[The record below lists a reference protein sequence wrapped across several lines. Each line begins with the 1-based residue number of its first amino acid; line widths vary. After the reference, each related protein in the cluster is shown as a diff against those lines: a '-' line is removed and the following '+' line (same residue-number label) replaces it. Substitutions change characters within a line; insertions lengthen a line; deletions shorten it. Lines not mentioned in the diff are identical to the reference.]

1 MASTQARWHI
11 TGDFLENCNCTVVC
25 PCTFSPNRPLTSKPT
40 QGACE
45 WAWGFHITS
54 GSYSSVPLDGL
65 NVAMFGGSPGPMA
78 EGNWF
83 VARVEAVNPAVNA
96 IVTLVPERAR
106 EEARAVDRRIA
117 ARERGG
123 PLCGVP
129 VSIKDLI
136 ETKGVRTT
144 FGSVLRQD
152 FVPEQDAV
160 LVERLRAAGCPIF
173 AKTNTPDHGVKFT
186 TDNLVFGATSNPWD
200 LSRSPGGSSGGAAAQ
215 VAAGMGPL
223 AVGND
228 GGGSIRVPASMCG
241 VYGLKPQFGRVPS
254 WPRHNGWYPLMAEGP
269 ITRTVRDAATLLD
282 ILAGPDERD
291 WFSLPA
297 EAGSYLEACDGEI
310 KGMRVAWS
318 PTPGYGRVDPE
329 VLERCQAAVRTFEEL
344 GCIVEEASPQIPNPE
359 QILLG
364 MVVPR
369 LLVQFE
375 QEFPAGFTEQLDPVV
390 ASFLP
395 LGEQMTARDAFAAMY
410 GSYAVHDLLVAFF
423 QQYELFLTPTLAT
436 PPYALGLF
444 GPAEVAGEPVSS
456 PLEPFFTYP
465 FNFSGQPA
473 ASIPVGFTDNGLPI
487 GLQIVGRRFAE
498 KTVLRA
504 SACFEAARPWADR
517 WPAL

>member
-1 MASTQARWHI
+1 MTELWQMPGLALGEAIARREVSA
-11 TGDFLENCNCTVVC
+11 LEV
-25 PCTFSPNRPLTSKPT
+25 
-40 QGACE
+40 
-45 WAWGFHITS
+45 
-54 GSYSSVPLDGL
+54 LDAI
-65 NVAMFGGSPGPMA
+65 VK
-78 EGNWF
+78 
-83 VARVEAVNPAVNA
+83 RVEAVNPQVNA
-96 IVTLVPERAR
+96 IVTRAVERAQ
-106 EEARAVDRRIA
+106 EEARAVDANIDA
-117 ARERGG
+117 GETGG

-160 LVERLRAAGCPIF
+160 LVERLRATGCPIF
-173 AKTNTPDHGVKFT
+173 AKTNTPDHGGKFA
-186 TDNLVFGATSNPWD
+186 TDNQVFGTTNNPWD

-254 WPRHNGWYPLMAEGP
+254 WPRHNGWYTLNHEGP
-269 ITRTVRDAATLLD
+269 ITRTVRDAAALLD

-297 EAGSYLEACDGEI
+297 QSGSYLEACNGDI
-310 KGMRVAWS
+310 KGVRVAWS
-318 PTPGYGRVDPE
+318 PTPGYGRVDPA
-329 VLERCQAAVRTFEEL
+329 VLEHCQAAVRVFEEL
-344 GCIVEEASPQIPNPE
+344 GCIVEEASPQIPNPD
-359 QILLG
+359 QIFLG
-364 MVVPR
+364 IIVPR

-375 QEFPAGFTEQLDPVV
+375 QEFPPDFAEKLDPVV
-390 ASFLP
+390 HSFLP
-395 LGEQMTARDAFAAMY
+395 LAEQMTTRDVVAAIY
-410 GSYAVHDLLVAFF
+410 GDYAVHDLLVAFF
-423 QQYELFLTPTLAT
+423 QKYELFLTPTIAT
-436 PPYALGLF
+436 PPYPSGIF
-444 GPAEVAGEPVSS
+444 GPSEVAGEPVSS

-465 FNFSGQPA
+465 FNLSGQPA
-473 ASIPVGFTDNGLPI
+473 ASIPVGFTDNGLPV

-498 KTVLRA
+498 RTVLRA
-504 SACFEAARPWADR
+504 SACFETARPWADR

>member
-1 MASTQARWHI
+1 MTELWQMSGLALGEAIARREVSA
-11 TGDFLENCNCTVVC
+11 LEV
-25 PCTFSPNRPLTSKPT
+25 
-40 QGACE
+40 
-45 WAWGFHITS
+45 
-54 GSYSSVPLDGL
+54 LDAI
-65 NVAMFGGSPGPMA
+65 VK
-78 EGNWF
+78 
-83 VARVEAVNPAVNA
+83 RVEAVNPQVNA
-96 IVTLVPERAR
+96 VVTRAVERAQ
-106 EEARAVDRRIA
+106 EEARAVDARIDA
-117 ARERGG
+117 GEAGG

-173 AKTNTPDHGVKFT
+173 AKTNTPDHGGKFA
-186 TDNLVFGATSNPWD
+186 TDNMVFGATHNPWD

-254 WPRHNGWYPLMAEGP
+254 WPRHNGWYTLNHEGP
-269 ITRTVRDAATLLD
+269 ITRTVRDAAALLD

-297 EAGSYLEACDGEI
+297 EGGSYLEACDGDI
-310 KGMRVAWS
+310 KGVRVAWS
-318 PTPGYGRVDPE
+318 PTPGYGRVDPA
-329 VLERCQAAVRTFEEL
+329 VLEHCQAAVRVFEEL
-344 GCIVEEASPQIPNPE
+344 GCIVEEASPQIPNPD
-359 QILLG
+359 QIFLG
-364 MVVPR
+364 IIVPR

-375 QEFPAGFTEQLDPVV
+375 QEFPPGFAEQLDPVV
-390 ASFLP
+390 RSFLP
-395 LGEQMTARDAFAAMY
+395 LAEQMTTHDVIAAIY
-410 GSYAVHDLLVAFF
+410 GDYAVHDLLVAFF
-423 QQYELFLTPTLAT
+423 QKYELFLTPTLAT
-436 PPYALGLF
+436 PPYPSGIF
-444 GPAEVAGEPVSS
+444 GPSEVAGEPVSS

-465 FNFSGQPA
+465 FNLSGQPA
-473 ASIPVGFTDNGLPI
+473 ASIPVGFTDNGLPV

-498 KTVLRA
+498 RTVLRA
-504 SACFEAARPWADR
+504 SACFETARPWADR